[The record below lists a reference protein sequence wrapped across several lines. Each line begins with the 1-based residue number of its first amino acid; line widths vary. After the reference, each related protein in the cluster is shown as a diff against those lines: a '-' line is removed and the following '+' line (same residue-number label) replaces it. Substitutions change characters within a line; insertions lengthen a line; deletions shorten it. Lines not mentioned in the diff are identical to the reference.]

1 MTSDLDQLKAALSD
15 HAAEI
20 AEQLFGKPTKRTAR
34 ELRFGKKG
42 SISIRLGGR
51 NGARFHSFE
60 AAKGGSMLD
69 AIMFA
74 HSCDLA
80 RAVEIARE
88 LLSGGVPSV
97 PRPQRK
103 PVVDVD
109 AEQERAIAE
118 ARALWSAARPI
129 EGRPAARYLASR
141 GLGDAAW
148 TTDLVRHAGKATVS
162 EHLRWRWWQGGAAVF
177 PIRDAAGDITAVQ
190 LVAIDDAGAPI
201 RDHEGKKLK
210 RTRGRMTGATLK
222 LPGDETEP
230 LLLAEGPETS
240 ASCWMATGWTTWSMT
255 GGVARADLSSVP
267 VEREIIICAD
277 DDPAR
282 SPAGKALRDAIRR
295 WRRESR
301 TVLMAKPWPLTRRDK
316 SDFNDLLQ
324 QDGVEAVRER
334 IKAARMPDGRTHGC
348 KLDVATPELIE
359 TLKRE
364 LRALAAWVPTDSL
377 AGIDAP
383 APFLVG
389 RTTTGAGKTE
399 IILRELLALARK
411 GTCSVFLGP
420 THEQIAEAQ
429 TRLFAMA
436 KAAGVDVSTAIWR
449 GRDRDNPDRP
459 GETMCVEHEL
469 AAAIL
474 DARGD
479 PEDLCRICPHRETCE
494 QSGYRAQQAR
504 KATIWFAPSAIL
516 WAARP
521 KAMKAASVAVIDE
534 AFALGGIRDADRSAR
549 ISLRDLELAPSYR
562 ARERRFTETGAD
574 GKKRRRRVPISEGKR
589 TEIENDIATEL
600 MPIRRRLLAALA
612 EHGDGDLR
620 LDALVAAGM
629 TAELADD
636 ARKLVEGLLVRIEIT
651 ATTTRDGIADQIA
664 GAHGNGAV
672 MREALLWRLI
682 AEQLCA
688 GIAVGGRVRL
698 YDRKTRDAGTV
709 RVIEMATPAMIAEEW
724 RAIPT
729 LHLDATADMEIIRQR
744 VPHAELVA
752 DIGIDAPH
760 TRVVQYVGPAFGKAA
775 LTDGS
780 GRLRDAWLW
789 SLAQAR
795 LRGGRALVI
804 THKDAVKRIR
814 ESFTVPE
821 WMELASFGSVAGLDG
836 FGDVRTL
843 IVLGRWGLGP
853 DDAGR
858 TAGILSGHGVPRL
871 GADWYPSRLVT
882 LRGADGTVATV
893 EADHHPH
900 RLAEAVR
907 RATVL
912 AELLQAIGRG
922 RGIRRDADNPLDV
935 LICGNT
941 PTGLPLASVRP
952 WQRLS
957 ADEAAFAMLGV
968 WAESHSTMGA
978 MAGIP
983 AATIKKARDRAA
995 TTGTGRREDISSR
1008 ACPSRQAGALA
1019 EELGGLF
1026 AGWEAEGGVWPAD
1039 LGIVR
1044 MKRAGRQHET
1054 EILVFDRR
1062 EPRMLRDRLE
1072 DHFGELALFELVD
1085 PTLPPAPVV
1094 KPAPAV
1100 PKAAPR
1106 HPSHPVVAASA
1117 PVPARGCALV
1127 AAASTFVAA
1136 PDLTSEKRRR
1146 SPGDGPR
1153 RPGGP
1158 LQAVSGSRWASL
1170 RRAAGFPPC
1179 PG

>member
-1 MTSDLDQLKAALSD
+1 
-15 HAAEI
+15 
-20 AEQLFGKPTKRTAR
+20 
-34 ELRFGKKG
+34 
-42 SISIRLGGR
+42 
-51 NGARFHSFE
+51 
-60 AAKGGSMLD
+60 
-69 AIMFA
+69 
-74 HSCDLA
+74 
-80 RAVEIARE
+80 
-88 LLSGGVPSV
+88 
-97 PRPQRK
+97 
-103 PVVDVD
+103 
-109 AEQERAIAE
+109 
-118 ARALWSAARPI
+118 
-129 EGRPAARYLASR
+129 
-141 GLGDAAW
+141 
-148 TTDLVRHAGKATVS
+148 
-162 EHLRWRWWQGGAAVF
+162 
-177 PIRDAAGDITAVQ
+177 
-190 LVAIDDAGAPI
+190 
-201 RDHEGKKLK
+201 
-210 RTRGRMTGATLK
+210 
-222 LPGDETEP
+222 
-230 LLLAEGPETS
+230 
-240 ASCWMATGWTTWSMT
+240 
-255 GGVARADLSSVP
+255 
-267 VEREIIICAD
+267 
-277 DDPAR
+277 
-282 SPAGKALRDAIRR
+282 
-295 WRRESR
+295 
-301 TVLMAKPWPLTRRDK
+301 
-316 SDFNDLLQ
+316 
-324 QDGVEAVRER
+324 
-334 IKAARMPDGRTHGC
+334 
-348 KLDVATPELIE
+348 
-359 TLKRE
+359 
-364 LRALAAWVPTDSL
+364 
-377 AGIDAP
+377 
-383 APFLVG
+383 
-389 RTTTGAGKTE
+389 
-399 IILRELLALARK
+399 
-411 GTCSVFLGP
+411 
-420 THEQIAEAQ
+420 
-429 TRLFAMA
+429 
-436 KAAGVDVSTAIWR
+436 
-449 GRDRDNPDRP
+449 
-459 GETMCVEHEL
+459 MCVKHEL
-469 AAAIL
+469 AAGIL
-474 DARGD
+474 DAGGD
-479 PEDLCRICPHRETCE
+479 VEALCKICPHRETCE
-494 QSGYRAQQAR
+494 QDGYRAQQER
-504 KATIWFAPSAIL
+504 KADIWFVPSSIV
-516 WAARP
+516 WASRP
-521 KAMKAASVAVIDE
+521 RAMKGAALAVIDE
-534 AFALGGIRDADRSAR
+534 AFALGGIRDADRSSR

-600 MPIRRRLLAALA
+600 MPIRRRLLAALDGHA
-612 EHGDGDLR
+612 DGDLR

-629 TAELADD
+629 TVEMANTAH
-636 ARKLVEGLLVRIEIT
+636 KLVEGLFVRVEIT
-651 ATTTRDGIADQIA
+651 ETTTLDGIDDQLAGTGGNSAIA
-664 GAHGNGAV
+664 
-672 MREALLWRLI
+672 REAMLWRLI
-682 AEQLCA
+682 SEQMRE
-688 GIAVGGRVRL
+688 GVEINGRVRI
-698 YDRKTRDAGTV
+698 YDRKTQDEGTV
-709 RVIEMATPAMIAEEW
+709 RVVELAAPATMSSEW
-724 RAIPT
+724 QAIPT

-760 TRVVQYVGPAFGKAA
+760 TRVIQYVGPAFGKAA

-780 GRLRDAWLW
+780 GRLRDALLW

-821 WMELASFGSVAGLDG
+821 WMDLASFGSVAGLDG

-907 RATVL
+907 QSTVL

-1008 ACPSRQAGALA
+1008 ACPYRQAGALA

-1085 PTLPPAPVV
+1085 PTLPSRKQPRGTPATRSWLLPRPFLREGV
-1094 KPAPAV
+1094 PWSRRRAPSWLRPISLVRNAD
-1100 PKAAPR
+1100 
-1106 HPSHPVVAASA
+1106 
-1117 PVPARGCALV
+1117 ARRGMALDALV
-1127 AAASTFVAA
+1127 GRFRLSQEAAGRPFDELLAFPHA
-1136 PDLTSEKRRR
+1136 PD
-1146 SPGDGPR
+1146 D
-1153 RPGGP
+1153 P
-1158 LQAVSGSRWASL
+1158 LSWRVL
-1170 RRAAGFPPC
+1170 RRLRTG
-1179 PG
+1179 